1 MEKEELINIISY
13 SVQHHEIAPGFF
25 DYLYEE
31 VKDSIIL
38 TEIIK
43 EKFDFILS
51 AFPNN
56 SFFSL
61 VLEELSCYDDMHS
74 HIVKNIPIVLKYFH
88 GDLDN
93 LSTFSIQ
100 EYVNSHFSELVSYI
114 PKDTFFAM
122 AISDYYVQE
131 KNRNL
136 LNQYLMDY
144 KKDYVSF
151 LLGKKLSLSY
161 SDTQLDTLMDVLVML
176 VDELLKH
183 EELSYVDIKLL
194 SAGSFSDVIEIG
206 SKVVKVGDERYTYFM
221 PNSPY
226 FLAPLIRV
234 NLEDISFLKG
244 TIEVV
249 EKVDTDIHISESELY
264 ELYRLIRLDKQIW
277 LDVKKENVG
286 RLLCDNTIHYKKT
299 LYPDSITRGLL
310 GENTTVLKKGDYVV
324 CDLDH
329 LVFEEVFQN
338 DFGLR
343 QNFYLSNAYDFEEKY
358 QKSKIKND

>member
-1 MEKEELINIISY
+1 MEKDELIHIISY
-13 SVQHHEIAPGFF
+13 SVEQHEVVPGFF
-25 DYLYEE
+25 DSLYGK
-31 VKDSIIL
+31 VKDSVML
-38 TEIIK
+38 TEILK

-51 AFPNN
+51 ACPN
-56 SFFSL
+56 SYYFSL
-61 VLEELSCYDDMHS
+61 ILKELSCYDDMYPY
-74 HIVKNIPIVLKYFH
+74 IVNHIPIVLKYFH

-93 LSTFSIQ
+93 LSTFPIQ
-100 EYVNSHFSELVSYI
+100 EYVNSHFSELVSCI
-114 PKDTFFAM
+114 SKDTFFTM
-122 AISDYYVQE
+122 AISDCYVQE
-131 KNRNL
+131 KNKNL
-136 LNQYLMDY
+136 LNRYLMDY
-144 KKDYVSF
+144 KKDFVSF

-176 VDELLKH
+176 VDELLEQ

-206 SKVVKVGDERYTYFM
+206 SKIVKVGDERYTYFM

-264 ELYRLIRLDKQIW
+264 ELYKQIRLDKQIW

-286 RLLCDNTIHYKKT
+286 RLLCDNTIHYKKA
-299 LYPDSITRGLL
+299 LCSDSITRGLL
-310 GENTTVLKKGDYVV
+310 GENTVVLKKGDYVV

-338 DFGLR
+338 DYSLQ

-358 QKSKIKND
+358 QKSKIKSD